1 MNKFTLNLYRKNKF
15 FYSKLAS
22 LVLVNAYER
31 TLMKRGT
38 EKGVTVWN
46 WFRRPGISNGSKLL
60 WTR

>member
-15 FYSKLAS
+15 FNSKSAS
-22 LVLVNAYER
+22 LVLVNADGI
-31 TLMKRGT
+31 TLIKRGI

-46 WFRRPGISNGSKLL
+46 WFRWPGISEGGKLL